1 MEHLIIT
8 IGRQLGSGG
17 RHIGKQLAEQLNLSF
32 YDKELINIASQESGL
47 SKELFEQADE
57 KKQNNLFGTWF
68 GLRSSLMVG
77 DYQINSS
84 LCNESLFQI
93 QSDVIRRLAEQQ
105 SCVFVGR
112 CADYILRDNPRCIN
126 IFISADLDDRIRRVS
141 EMIRISQERANESSE
156 KQQTYQGE
164 QHVYSEKAKEL
175 IRQTDKKRAEYYN
188 YYTNK
193 EWGAAKSYH
202 LCINSS
208 LLGEAETVVYII
220 KYIQTINAKRTE

>member
-17 RHIGKQLAEQLNLSF
+17 LRIGKQLAEQLNLSF
-32 YDKELINIASQESGL
+32 YDKELINLASQESGL

-57 KKQNNLFGTWF
+57 KKKNNLFGTWF

-112 CADYILRDNPRCIN
+112 CADYILREHPRCLN

-141 EMIRISQERANESSE
+141 EIMQISQERAQSSTGKVQTFSE
-156 KQQTYQGE
+156 KPQAYQE
-164 QHVYSEKAKEL
+164 RAKDL

-188 YYTNK
+188 YYTSK
-193 EWGAAKSYH
+193 EWGAARSYH
-202 LCINSS
+202 LCLNSS
-208 LLGEAETVVYII
+208 LLGETETIAYIMNFI
-220 KYIQTINAKRTE
+220 KRFVLQNS

>member
-17 RHIGKQLAEQLNLSF
+17 LRIGKQLAEQLNLSF

-57 KKQNNLFGTWF
+57 KKKNNLFGTWF

-112 CADYILRDNPRCIN
+112 CADYILREHPRCLN
-126 IFISADLDDRIRRVS
+126 IFISADLDDRIRRIS
-141 EMIRISQERANESSE
+141 EMMRISQENVQESLGPP
-156 KQQTYQGE
+156 Q
-164 QHVYSEKAKEL
+164 VYSEKAKDI

-188 YYTNK
+188 YYTSK

-202 LCINSS
+202 LCLNSS
-208 LLGEAETVVYII
+208 LLGETETIAYIMNFI
-220 KYIQTINAKRTE
+220 KSFESQNS

>member
-32 YDKELINIASQESGL
+32 YDKELINLASQESGL

-112 CADYILRDNPRCIN
+112 CADYILRDNPRCFN
-126 IFISADLDDRIRRVS
+126 IFISADPDDRIRRVS
-141 EMIRISQERANESSE
+141 EMMQVSQEGAKEISE
-156 KQQTYQGE
+156 K
-164 QHVYSEKAKEL
+164 SKEL

>member
-1 MEHLIIT
+1 MENLIIT

-32 YDKELINIASQESGL
+32 FDKELINLASQESGL

-112 CADYILRDNPRCIN
+112 CADYILRDNPHCLN
-126 IFISADLDDRIRRVS
+126 IFISANMDDRISRVS
-141 EMIRISQERANESSE
+141 AMAQISP
-156 KQQTYQGE
+156 
-164 QHVYSEKAKEL
+164 EKAQEL
-175 IRQTDKKRAEYYN
+175 IRQTDKKRAGYYN
-188 YYTNK
+188 YYTSK
-193 EWGAAKSYH
+193 EWGAARSYH
-202 LCINSS
+202 LCLNSS
-208 LLGEAETVVYII
+208 LLGEAETITFITNFITGFNVS
-220 KYIQTINAKRTE
+220 KA

>member
-1 MEHLIIT
+1 MENLIIT

-17 RHIGKQLAEQLNLSF
+17 RHIGKQLAEQLSLSF
-32 YDKELINIASQESGL
+32 FDKELINIASQESGL

-112 CADYILRDNPRCIN
+112 CADYILRNNPRCLN
-126 IFISADLDDRIRRVS
+126 IFISADMGDRIRRVS
-141 EMIRISQERANESSE
+141 AMAQISP
-156 KQQTYQGE
+156 
-164 QHVYSEKAKEL
+164 EKAQDL

-188 YYTNK
+188 YYTSK
-193 EWGAAKSYH
+193 EWGAARSYH
-202 LCINSS
+202 LCLNSS
-208 LLGEAETVVYII
+208 LLGEAETIAYITNFI
-220 KYIQTINAKRTE
+220 TGFNAPKA

>member
-17 RHIGKQLAEQLNLSF
+17 LRIGKQLAEQLNLSF
-32 YDKELINIASQESGL
+32 YDKELINLASQESGL

-57 KKQNNLFGTWF
+57 KKKNNLFGTWF

-112 CADYILRDNPRCIN
+112 CADYILRDNPRCLN
-126 IFISADLDDRIRRVS
+126 IFISADMDDRIRRVS
-141 EMIRISQERANESSE
+141 AMVQVSP
-156 KQQTYQGE
+156 
-164 QHVYSEKAKEL
+164 EKAQEL

-188 YYTNK
+188 YYTSK
-193 EWGAAKSYH
+193 EWGAARSYH
-202 LCINSS
+202 LCLNSS
-208 LLGEAETVVYII
+208 LLGETETIACI
-220 KYIQTINAKRTE
+220 TNFITGFNAAKVK

>member
-1 MEHLIIT
+1 MEHLVIT

-17 RHIGKQLAEQLNLSF
+17 RNIGKQLAVKLNIPF
-32 YDKELINIASQESGL
+32 YDKELINIASKESGL

-84 LCNESLFQI
+84 VCNESLFQI

-112 CADYILRDNPRCIN
+112 CADYILRDNPRCLN
-126 IFISADLDDRIRRVS
+126 LFISADLDDRISRVV
-141 EMIRISQERANESSE
+141 EMAQISSGKLPLS
-156 KQQTYQGE
+156 
-164 QHVYSEKAKEL
+164 SEKAKEL

-188 YYTNK
+188 YYTSK

-202 LCINSS
+202 LCLNSS
-208 LLGEAETVVYII
+208 LLGEAETIAYITNFI
-220 KYIQTINAKRTE
+220 TGFYASKA

>member
-17 RHIGKQLAEQLNLSF
+17 LRIGKQLAEQLNLSF
-32 YDKELINIASQESGL
+32 YDKELINLASQESGL

-57 KKQNNLFGTWF
+57 KKKNNLFGTWF

-112 CADYILRDNPRCIN
+112 CADYILREHPRCLN

-141 EMIRISQERANESSE
+141 EIA
-156 KQQTYQGE
+156 QTSPDKK
-164 QHVYSEKAKEL
+164 VSSEKAKEL

-188 YYTNK
+188 YYTSK

-202 LCINSS
+202 LCLNSS
-208 LLGEAETVVYII
+208 LLGETETIAYIMNFI
-220 KYIQTINAKRTE
+220 IGLNASKA

>member
-32 YDKELINIASQESGL
+32 YDKELINLASQESGL

-112 CADYILRDNPRCIN
+112 CADYILREKPRCLN
-126 IFISADLDDRIRRVS
+126 IFISANLDDRVLRVS
-141 EMIRISQERANESSE
+141 EMMKIPP
-156 KQQTYQGE
+156 
-164 QHVYSEKAKEL
+164 EKAKEL

-188 YYTNK
+188 YYTSK

-202 LCINSS
+202 LCLNSS
-208 LLGEAETVVYII
+208 LFGESETIAYII
-220 KYIQTINAKRTE
+220 NFIDAFKSKND

>member
-17 RHIGKQLAEQLNLSF
+17 LRIGKQLAEQLNLSF
-32 YDKELINIASQESGL
+32 YDKELINLASQESGL

-57 KKQNNLFGTWF
+57 KKKNNLFGTWF

-112 CADYILRDNPRCIN
+112 CADYILREHPRCLN

-141 EMIRISQERANESSE
+141 EIMQISQERAQASTGKVQTFSE
-156 KQQTYQGE
+156 KPQAYQE
-164 QHVYSEKAKEL
+164 RAKDL

-188 YYTNK
+188 YYTSK
-193 EWGAAKSYH
+193 EWGAARSYH
-202 LCINSS
+202 LCLNSS
-208 LLGEAETVVYII
+208 LLGETETIAYIMNFI
-220 KYIQTINAKRTE
+220 KRFVLQNS

>member
-17 RHIGKQLAEQLNLSF
+17 RHIGKQIAEQLNLSF
-32 YDKELINIASQESGL
+32 YDRELINLASQESGL

-57 KKQNNLFGTWF
+57 KKQNNFFGTWF

-93 QSDVIRRLAEQQ
+93 QSDVIRRLAAQQ

-112 CADYILRDNPRCIN
+112 CADYILRENPRCLN
-126 IFISADLDDRIRRVS
+126 IFISADLDDRIHRVS
-141 EMIRISQERANESSE
+141 EMIRIAKESTQSSSGKSQA
-156 KQQTYQGE
+156 YD
-164 QHVYSEKAKEL
+164 EKAKEL

-193 EWGAAKSYH
+193 EWGVAKSYH
-202 LCINSS
+202 LCVNSS
-208 LLGEAETVVYII
+208 LLGEAETLSFII
-220 KYIQTINAKRTE
+220 KYFQAFMTSKV